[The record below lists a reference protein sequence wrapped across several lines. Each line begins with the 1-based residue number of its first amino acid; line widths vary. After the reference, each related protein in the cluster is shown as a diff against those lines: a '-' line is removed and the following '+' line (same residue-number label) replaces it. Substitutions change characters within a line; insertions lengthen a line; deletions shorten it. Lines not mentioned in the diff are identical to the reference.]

1 VSLAGWIAAL
11 IVALALAAT
20 LLWLAI
26 GWLGHWRLNRPVTAS
41 RPPDFTFTPW
51 ETAAAHEPA
60 EFTTSDGVALH
71 GWFLRHEGGRRVIVV
86 MHGYRGEKSDV
97 LGMSTALWRAGF
109 DVLLFDFRG
118 RGRSSAA
125 PFSMGLW
132 ETADLAAALDWVSD
146 RVPAARIGLLGY
158 SMGGVVAI
166 LGGTDARV
174 AAIVADSAF
183 GSQREVLAHA
193 AERDARRVF
202 RGWVPGRVFL
212 PAMEWWHRRSGKPG
226 FAEIAPIDRLA
237 RLAGTPLL
245 LIHGTR
251 DRWIPLAQAR
261 RLIDAAPGPC
271 EAWVVEGAIH
281 CGAYFV
287 DRAAYCERVAAFFT
301 RHLGRNEAA

>member
-1 VSLAGWIAAL
+1 MSPAVWIAAL
-11 IVALALAAT
+11 LVALALVAA
-20 LLWLAI
+20 LAWLAI
-26 GWLGHWRLNRPVTAS
+26 GWLGHWRLNRPPAS
-41 RPPDFTFTPW
+41 HRPPEFTFTPW
-51 ETAAAHEPA
+51 ETDAANETA

-71 GWFLRHEGGRRVIVV
+71 GWFLRHEGERRVIVV

-118 RGRSSAA
+118 RGRSDRA

-132 ETADLAAALDWVSD
+132 EAADLAAALDWVSD
-146 RVPAARIGLLGY
+146 RVPGARVGLLGY

-166 LGGTDARV
+166 LGGADARV
-174 AAIVADSAF
+174 AAIVTDSAF

-202 RGWVPGRVFL
+202 KGWVPGQAFL

-226 FAEIAPIDRLA
+226 FGEIAPIDRLA
-237 RLAGTPLL
+237 ALAGKPLL
-245 LIHGTR
+245 FIHGTR
-251 DRWIPLAQAR
+251 DRWIPLEQAR
-261 RLIDAAPGPC
+261 RLIEAAPEPR
-271 EAWVVEGAIH
+271 EAWLVEGAIH

-287 DRAAYCERVAAFFT
+287 DRAAYCERVASFFA
-301 RHLGRNEAA
+301 RHLGPSEAA

>member
-1 VSLAGWIAAL
+1 VSLGGWIAGL
-11 IVALALAAT
+11 IVALALAAA

-26 GWLGHWRLNRPVTAS
+26 GWLGHWRLNRPLTAG
-41 RPPDFTFTPW
+41 RPPEFTFTPW
-51 ETAAAHEPA
+51 ETAAAHEHA

-71 GWFLRHEGGRRVIVV
+71 GWFLRHEGERRVIVV

-109 DVLLFDFRG
+109 AVLLFDFRG
-118 RGRSSAA
+118 RGRSEGA

-132 ETADLAAALDWVSD
+132 ETADLAAALDWVNE
-146 RVPAARIGLLGY
+146 RVPEAKVGLLGY

-166 LGGTDARV
+166 LGGADPRV

-193 AERDARRVF
+193 AERDASRLF
-202 RGWVPGRVFL
+202 RGWVPGRAFL
-212 PAMEWWHRRSGKPG
+212 PAMELWHRRSGKPG

-237 RLAGTPLL
+237 ELSGKPLL
-245 LIHGTR
+245 FIHGTR

-261 RLIDAAPGPC
+261 RLIESAPESA

-287 DRAAYCERVAAFFT
+287 DREAYCERVATFFT
-301 RHLGRNEAA
+301 RHLGGREAA

>member
-1 VSLAGWIAAL
+1 MSPAVWIAAL
-11 IVALALAAT
+11 LVALALVAA
-20 LLWLAI
+20 LAWLAI
-26 GWLGHWRLNRPVTAS
+26 GWLGHWRLNRPPAS
-41 RPPDFTFTPW
+41 HRPPEFTFTPW
-51 ETAAAHEPA
+51 ETDAANETA

-71 GWFLRHEGGRRVIVV
+71 GWFLRHEGERRVIVV

-118 RGRSSAA
+118 RGRSDRA

-132 ETADLAAALDWVSD
+132 EAADLAAALDWVSD
-146 RVPAARIGLLGY
+146 RVPGARVGLLGY

-166 LGGTDARV
+166 LGGADARV
-174 AAIVADSAF
+174 AAIVTDSAF

-202 RGWVPGRVFL
+202 KGWVPGQAFL

-226 FAEIAPIDRLA
+226 FGEIAPIDRLA
-237 RLAGTPLL
+237 ALAGKPLL
-245 LIHGTR
+245 FIHGTR
-251 DRWIPLAQAR
+251 DRWIPLEQAR
-261 RLIDAAPGPC
+261 RLIEAAPEPR
-271 EAWVVEGAIH
+271 EAWLVEGAIH

-287 DRAAYCERVAAFFT
+287 DRAAYCERVASFFA
-301 RHLGRNEAA
+301 RHLGPREAA